1 MTDVVHV
8 LPLAHVRTMASAAD
22 PNYVILR
29 FTTAD
34 GEEFNFGLD
43 HASFCVVI
51 RANSVPMESE
61 FALVVY

>member
-1 MTDVVHV
+1 MV
-8 LPLAHVRTMASAAD
+8 PAAD

-29 FTTAD
+29 LTTAD
-34 GEEFNFGLD
+34 GEEFNFDLD

-61 FALVVY
+61 FALAVF